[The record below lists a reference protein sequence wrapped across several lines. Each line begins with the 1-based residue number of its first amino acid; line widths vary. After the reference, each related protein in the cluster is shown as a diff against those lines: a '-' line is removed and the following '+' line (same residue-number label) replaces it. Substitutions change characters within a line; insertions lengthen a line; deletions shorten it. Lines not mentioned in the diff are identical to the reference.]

1 MRPDN
6 GPWLGL
12 AAVLLL
18 LWFVTLAAVVDLQ
31 ADFEHYKTMS
41 DARYHAL
48 EDTPY
53 PPPSYWEGLMHH
65 ES

>member
-18 LWFVTLAAVVDLQ
+18 LWLVTLGAVLQ
-31 ADFEHYKTMS
+31 LQQEFDDYKTH
-41 DARYHAL
+41 AEAQYHAL
-48 EDTPY
+48 EDTPG
-53 PPPSYWEGLMHH
+53 PPPSYWEGLMNR
-65 ES
+65 EP